1 MLKVLGKISLIDKV
15 IIPFMREDLS
25 SFKSSFG
32 APKCAI
38 CGKNHNRCE
47 LYIIEEDGVRY
58 TAGKNC
64 MEKAFGKEAAKK
76 AISDAKVEEKFISSH
91 SFTLINSVIAAL
103 QLHNEMGFVKGEST
117 LEYKARY
124 YDLLNE
130 ALKSDEREQY
140 EATAQKV
147 VDYYRNLETT
157 NSFLANV
164 VDLMRNTYHS
174 EKVLGLFPAAV
185 NSYHKAIE
193 YQHQKEIAEQHKL
206 ENAAMTSFY
215 GEEGVRSKNVMV
227 KCEVIDC
234 RKVEGRSFGYWD
246 DGEYH
251 QTFLK
256 DNQGHVFVWNNCF
269 CTKID
274 MLPHYAIAGSKVM
287 LQAFTVKKHFIGK
300 LGHVTSITR
309 PKYEITKLVT
319 EF

>member
-15 IIPFMREDLS
+15 IIPFTREDLS

-164 VDLMRNTYHS
+164 VDLMRNT
-174 EKVLGLFPAAV
+174 
-185 NSYHKAIE
+185 
-193 YQHQKEIAEQHKL
+193 
-206 ENAAMTSFY
+206 
-215 GEEGVRSKNVMV
+215 
-227 KCEVIDC
+227 
-234 RKVEGRSFGYWD
+234 
-246 DGEYH
+246 
-251 QTFLK
+251 
-256 DNQGHVFVWNNCF
+256 
-269 CTKID
+269 
-274 MLPHYAIAGSKVM
+274 
-287 LQAFTVKKHFIGK
+287 VKKC
-300 LGHVTSITR
+300 
-309 PKYEITKLVT
+309 LV
-319 EF
+319 FSLQQ